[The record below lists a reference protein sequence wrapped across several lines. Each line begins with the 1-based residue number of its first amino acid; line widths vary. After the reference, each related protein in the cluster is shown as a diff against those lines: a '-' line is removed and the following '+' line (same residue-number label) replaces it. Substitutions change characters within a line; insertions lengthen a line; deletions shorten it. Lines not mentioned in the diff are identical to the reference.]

1 MKKGIKGAF
10 AAIAWCAG
18 TVAVGVLWT
27 VLCGFLTMGLAIL
40 MAIISKSDMNTESVT
55 NIAAWIIMIGWGVN
69 IVASIILWKRF
80 RARCPICKRWAAV
93 VRVNTELIGETKIS
107 VPVKTRTRN
116 RDGEVIS
123 TSEQY
128 VPGSRYTYRDTYQC
142 KYCGYEEKYQ
152 RTMDCANI

>member
-1 MKKGIKGAF
+1 MKKKVKGAF
-10 AAIAWCAG
+10 AAITWCAG

-27 VLCGFLTMGLAIL
+27 VLCGFLAFGIAIL
-40 MAIISKSDMNTESVT
+40 MAIISRSDINTDSAA
-55 NIAAWIIMIGWGVN
+55 NIAGWIILIGWV
-69 IVASIILWKRF
+69 IIIAASIILWKRF

-128 VPGSRYTYRDTYQC
+128 VPGSRYTYRHTYRC
-142 KYCGYEEKYQ
+142 KYCGYEESRRSVQ
-152 RTMDCANI
+152 DCANI